1 MEERMISRGEKI
13 WSANRVFLL
22 QKNQKS
28 IQIGMLP
35 NLFQGWIYKKHLYGC
50 RKDRHENIQ
59 LPAFQLELQ
68 PVKAIILKLILSAK
82 DGAK

>member
-35 NLFQGWIYKKHLYGC
+35 NLFQGWIYKKHLYAVG
-50 RKDRHENIQ
+50 KIDMKIYNS
-59 LPAFQLELQ
+59 LLFN
-68 PVKAIILKLILSAK
+68 
-82 DGAK
+82 